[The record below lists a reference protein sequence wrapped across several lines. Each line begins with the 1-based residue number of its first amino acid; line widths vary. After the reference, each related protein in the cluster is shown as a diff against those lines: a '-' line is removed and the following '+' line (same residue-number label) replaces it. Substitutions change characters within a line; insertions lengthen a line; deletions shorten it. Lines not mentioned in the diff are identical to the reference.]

1 MKGKAVL
8 KLRRNPLIIVV
19 ISMLCWLTPPAFAQD
34 TIDMTGKTAL
44 VTGSTSGLGSEV
56 AMRLGAMGATVIVHG
71 RNAERGGEVAAAINA
86 AGPGQAVFYQADLG
100 SLAEVRALAAR
111 VRDQHDRL
119 DLLIN
124 NAGIGGASNEA
135 RRTSADGHEL
145 VFAVN
150 YLSHF
155 LLTRELLPLLE
166 ASAPARI
173 VNVASI
179 GQRALNFD
187 DIMMND
193 NYNQMGAYSQSKLAQ
208 IMFTM
213 TLAERL
219 DASKIIVNSLHPA
232 TFMDTPMVTSTGR
245 RPMTTVEEG
254 ADAVMQLAV
263 GTSVEGR
270 TGLYFN
276 QLNEARANDQ
286 AYDAEVRQRLWDLS
300 VELTAGD

>member
-1 MKGKAVL
+1 MLSRRKALITVL
-8 KLRRNPLIIVV
+8 FVLAGGLFQPV
-19 ISMLCWLTPPAFAQD
+19 FAQAP
-34 TIDMTGKTAL
+34 IDMNGKTAL
-44 VTGSTSGLGSEV
+44 ITGSTSGLGSEV
-56 AMRLGAMGATVIVHG
+56 AMRLGALGATVIVHG
-71 RNAERGGEVAAAINA
+71 RNVERGAEVVAAINS
-86 AGPGQAVFYQADLG
+86 AGPGNAVFYQADLG
-100 SLAEVRALAAR
+100 SLREVKALADR
-111 VRDQHDRL
+111 IKDQHGQL

-124 NAGIGGASNEA
+124 NAGIGGASNDA

-179 GQRALNFD
+179 GQRPVDFN
-187 DIMMND
+187 DIMMTE
-193 NYNQMGAYSQSKLAQ
+193 NYNQLSAYSQSKLAQ
-208 IMFTM
+208 IMFTI
-213 TLAERL
+213 TLAEQL
-219 DASKIIVNSLHPA
+219 DSSEIIVNSLHPA

-245 RPMTTVEEG
+245 QPMATVEEG

-263 GTSVEGR
+263 GSNVAGQ

-276 QLNEARANDQ
+276 QMNEARANDQ
-286 AYDAEVRQRLWDLS
+286 AYDTNVRQQLWDLS
-300 VELTAGD
+300 VELTDGV